1 MPNQKKCGI
10 IKDKSAN
17 NDNPCQN
24 IQMSAWILAIH
35 FQKCGIIWSC
45 LGSYNAGFKES
56 NEQKRIK
63 YARYVYN
70 KYMVM

>member
-1 MPNQKKCGI
+1 
-10 IKDKSAN
+10 
-17 NDNPCQN
+17 
-24 IQMSAWILAIH
+24 
-35 FQKCGIIWSC
+35 WSC

-70 KYMVM
+70 KYMVR